1 MPEQQ
6 DPNQQIQFL
15 LADFNTRLRD
25 SEERN
30 KLLKDRAL
38 LLGKNLIAI
47 KEEQGQEIQNLKT
60 QTSKIQREVEAL
72 KKLTKSILTETDKFV
87 RRDEILVIERM
98 LKDFQP
104 LEFAREKDVKALISQ
119 ALKPK
124 PANPI
129 TITKTIKTKKTKK

>member
-1 MPEQQ
+1 MPEPQ

-25 SEERN
+25 LEERN
-30 KLLKDRAL
+30 RLLKDRAL
-38 LLGKNLIAI
+38 LLGKNLIAL
-47 KEEQGQEIQNLKT
+47 KEEKSQEIQELKT
-60 QTSKIQREVEAL
+60 QTNKIQQEVEL
-72 KKLTKSILTETDKFV
+72 IKKLTKSILKETNKFV

-104 LEFAREKDVKALISQ
+104 LEFIREKDVKAIVKK
-119 ALKPK
+119 ALTSKS
-124 PANPI
+124 A

>member
-1 MPEQQ
+1 MEEMQ
-6 DPNQQIQFL
+6 DPTQQIQFL

-47 KEEQGQEIQNLKT
+47 KEEQGQEIQDLKT
-60 QTSKIQREVEAL
+60 QTNKIQREVEAI

-104 LEFAREKDVKALISQ
+104 LEFVREKDVKTLITQ
-119 ALKPK
+119 TLKPK
-124 PANPI
+124 PANPN